1 MKTANGFQQC
11 YNAQAAVDDESLLIV
26 AVEVTNNAGDVGRLV
41 PMLDAVEATVGA
53 QPERILADAGYR
65 SEANLLALEARGI
78 DGYVALG
85 REGKKVTAGVGA
97 GQDATAWMTSK
108 RATKEGTAHY
118 RRRKYLAEPPFG
130 WIKSCLGFR
139 QFSLRG
145 IAKVR
150 PEWMLMGLAMNLRRL
165 NQQMEWT

>member
-41 PMLDAVEATVGA
+41 PMLDAVEATVGE
-53 QPERILADAGYR
+53 QPGRILADAGYR

-85 REGKKVTAGVGA
+85 REGKKVTADVGA
-97 GQDATAWMTSK
+97 GQEATARMKSK
-108 RATKEGTAHY
+108 LATKEGTAHY

-139 QFSLRG
+139 QFSLSG

-150 PEWMLMGLAMNLRRL
+150 PEWRLMGLAMNLRRL